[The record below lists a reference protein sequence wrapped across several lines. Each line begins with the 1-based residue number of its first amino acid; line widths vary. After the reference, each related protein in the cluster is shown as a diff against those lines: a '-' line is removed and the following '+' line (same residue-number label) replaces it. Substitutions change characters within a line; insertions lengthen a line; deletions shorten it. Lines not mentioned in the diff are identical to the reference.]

1 MHVSE
6 FTNQLLEDLGER
18 IKQARID
25 CNLSQYE
32 LGEKIGVTRY
42 TIGAVESG
50 QAKVAI
56 GTVFEAANMVG
67 LHIAGVDGK
76 ADLTSVRE
84 VGEIDRVT
92 LDDDYF

>member
-6 FTNQLLEDLGER
+6 FTIKLLEDFGEQ

-25 CNLSQYE
+25 CNLSQFE

-42 TIGAVESG
+42 TIGALESG

-56 GTVFEAANMVG
+56 GTVFEAANAVG
-67 LHIAGVDGK
+67 LQHTGIEGK
-76 ADLTSVRE
+76 STLST
-84 VGEIDRVT
+84 VGEKSEFGRVT

>member
-6 FTNQLLEDLGER
+6 FTLKLLVDLGEQ

-25 CNLSQYE
+25 SNLSQLE

-42 TIGAVESG
+42 TIGALESG

-56 GTVFEAANMVG
+56 GTVFEAANAVG
-67 LHIAGVDGK
+67 LHLVGAEGK
-76 ADLTSVRE
+76 SNLSA
-84 VGEIDRVT
+84 VGAKSEFGRVS
-92 LDDDYF
+92 LDDEYF

>member
-6 FTNQLLEDLGER
+6 FTQKLLEDLGEQ

-25 CNLSQYE
+25 CNLSQFE

-42 TIGAVESG
+42 TIGSLESG

-56 GTVFEAANMVG
+56 GTVFEAANAVG
-67 LHIAGVDGK
+67 LNISGMEGASRVS
-76 ADLTSVRE
+76 L
-84 VGEIDRVT
+84 VGDNSEFGRVT